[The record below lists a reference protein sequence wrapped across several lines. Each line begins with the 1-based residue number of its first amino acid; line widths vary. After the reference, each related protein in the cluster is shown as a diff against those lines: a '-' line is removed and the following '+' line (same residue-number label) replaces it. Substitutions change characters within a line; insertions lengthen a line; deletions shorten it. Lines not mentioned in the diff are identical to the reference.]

1 MASSALKCPP
11 FDFSAEYYEA
21 AGAGRCI
28 RQSSFF
34 NDKAVLDQGI
44 GYSVILGFGAF
55 FAFFTSFLV
64 SLLTLSS
71 FDILILFSQL
81 HPKQQFSSRTNH
93 FHYYMIK

>member
-1 MASSALKCPP
+1 MASSAIRCPP

-21 AGAGRCI
+21 AGAGRCV

-64 SLLTLSS
+64 SLHSFSS
-71 FDILILFSQL
+71 FEILILRIGKF
-81 HPKQQFSSRTNH
+81 FVIFVTEWFR
-93 FHYYMIK
+93 YGWRIDI